1 MKKVAFFIVLSLMGF
16 GFTLNTKANE
26 LERVKYFKTITNTI
40 TDYSQTY
47 EITEEEFNSVNEIQL
62 YSNSTHIT
70 DYKKMTISIP
80 SPGNI
85 LLDLEWKRNPAVR
98 SYDVI
103 AIRGEGVSFNGASIK
118 GKQFYTQNGVTQ
130 VINYTINSNN
140 TKVFGNGAGIS
151 MNLVDGASNYTLRLE
166 IQYTKENNNATI
178 YGNYQH
184 SQRNITLEQS
194 QRYTLSSN
202 GFGNVLDFDSSV
214 KSYFDGMD
222 GVYLNV

>member
-1 MKKVAFFIVLSLMGF
+1 MKRIISFIGMC
-16 GFTLNTKANE
+16 FTSFMFMIDANANE
-26 LERVKYFKTITNTI
+26 LESIKYFKTITNT
-40 TDYSQTY
+40 TTNYSQTY
-47 EITEEEFNSVNEIQL
+47 EITETEFNNVNEIEL
-62 YSNSTHIT
+62 YSTTHIT
-70 DYKKMTISIP
+70 EYKKISI
-80 SPGNI
+80 SKQGEGNI
-85 LLDLEWKRNPAVR
+85 SLEVIWKKNPAVR

-103 AIRGEGVSFNGASIK
+103 AIRGEGVSFIGSTVS
-118 GKQFYTQNGVTQ
+118 GKQSYVKNGTKET
-130 VINYTINSNN
+130 IEYKINSNN
-140 TKVFGNGAGIS
+140 TQIFGNGVGIS
-151 MNLVDGASNYTLRLE
+151 MNLVDGASDYVLE
-166 IQYTKENNNATI
+166 LNIRYTKNSSNAII